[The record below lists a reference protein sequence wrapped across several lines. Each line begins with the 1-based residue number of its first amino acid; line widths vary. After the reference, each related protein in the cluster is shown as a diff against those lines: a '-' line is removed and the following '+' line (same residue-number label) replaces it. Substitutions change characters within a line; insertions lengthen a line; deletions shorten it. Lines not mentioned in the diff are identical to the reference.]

1 MESRSRPA
9 AGSRPT
15 TENSPSPPA
24 GRPVRDGTPQPGVL
38 LPKLLQALQPIPAHA
53 AVLPAPPAERLAES
67 RRSGAGLRQRSCLAR
82 AALRPAAGFS
92 RFPARSWS
100 SNLRGKT
107 TPVGDRFS
115 GGTPVPS
122 FCPVHSQAFG
132 GDRVERGPTPI
143 PRPDLSERQSRKRP
157 AANAIRGADIAA
169 ARSEQAVRVRSG
181 PDWRMTFLLRST
193 PDDRRGT
200 RFSEPCSGQTGH
212 SSSLPKT
219 KGRATTTTRTL
230 KAMVPI
236 HIVRA
241 LEVCFPSS
249 GRQEAIVNGA
259 LPLPGPAAESAEHT
273 IRSTFRR
280 GPPPPDRLRW

>member
-38 LPKLLQALQPIPAHA
+38 LLKLLQPLQPIPAHA
-53 AVLPAPPAERLAES
+53 AVLPAPPAERLLRHADAHGFGNAHAWPVQHFDLPRAS
-67 RRSGAGLRQRSCLAR
+67 LASQPDPRPPICGAKPPRLA
-82 AALRPAAGFS
+82 
-92 RFPARSWS
+92 
-100 SNLRGKT
+100 
-107 TPVGDRFS
+107 DRFT

-132 GDRVERGPTPI
+132 GDRVEPGLTPI
-143 PRPDLSERQSRKRP
+143 PKPDLSERQSRKRP

-169 ARSEQAVRVRSG
+169 ARSEKAAPVHSWPV
-181 PDWRMTFLLRST
+181 WRMTFLLRST

-200 RFSEPCSGQTGH
+200 RLSEPPSRKTGH

-219 KGRATTTTRTL
+219 MARATTATRTL

-249 GRQEAIVNGA
+249 GGQEATVNGA